1 MQYHQSVNKRTLNSF
16 YRQRVSRN
24 SDADVSGST
33 CVMTKYPKEEGM
45 KLVSLLNN
53 IHR

>member
-1 MQYHQSVNKRTLNSF
+1 MYYHQSVNKRTVSSF

-33 CVMTKYPKEEGM
+33 CVTTKYPKEEGM